1 MATNG
6 VIQGKF
12 TSESVCS
19 GHPDKIADQ
28 ISDAIVDAV
37 LAQDPYGHVAIETL
51 VTKDCTVLAGEI
63 SSKAVIDPEAIARSQ
78 IKRLG
83 YTNKAFHFT
92 DKSPVLIRIQ
102 KQSPEIA
109 AGVNNDGA
117 GDQGMMYGYA
127 TNETKTSMPTAI
139 AIAHA
144 LAARIDQVRED
155 KTLPYLRPDGKTQV
169 TLEYKNGKAIAAD
182 TVVVAVPHRE
192 DVTLSQVKEDLYQHV
207 VTKVLD
213 EFGFSVPLSN
223 LIVNGTSIWHHG
235 GPASDTGLTGRKI
248 IVDTY
253 GGYARAG
260 GGAFSGKDPTKVDR
274 SGAYYARFIAK
285 NIVAHKLASIAEV
298 RLCYA
303 IGYKTPIALDV
314 ETFGTLK
321 VKPSVL
327 HSFLDKIAGKTVREI
342 IEDLNLRYTP
352 YLPTAAY
359 GHFGRD
365 QFPWEKII
373 EV

>member
-1 MATNG
+1 MPANG
-6 VIQGKF
+6 TIHGKF

-37 LAQDPYGHVAIETL
+37 LSQDPYGHVAIETL
-51 VTKDCTVLAGEI
+51 VTKECTVLAGEI
-63 SSKAVIDPEAIARSQ
+63 SSTAIIDPEQIARGQ

-109 AGVNNDGA
+109 AGVDNDGA

-127 TNETKTSMPTAI
+127 TNETKTFMPTAI
-139 AIAHA
+139 AIAHR
-144 LAARIDQVRED
+144 LAERIDSVRED
-155 KTLPYLRPDGKTQV
+155 HTLPYLRPDGKTQV
-169 TLEYKNGKAIAAD
+169 TLEYKNGKPVAAD

-192 DVTLSQVKEDLYQHV
+192 NITLSQVKEDIYTNV
-207 VTKVLD
+207 VQSVLS
-213 EFGFSVPLSN
+213 EFGFSIPISK

-321 VKPSVL
+321 VKPKVL
-327 HSFLDKIAGKTVREI
+327 QSCVEKIARKTVREI
-342 IEDLNLRYTP
+342 IDDLDLRQTK